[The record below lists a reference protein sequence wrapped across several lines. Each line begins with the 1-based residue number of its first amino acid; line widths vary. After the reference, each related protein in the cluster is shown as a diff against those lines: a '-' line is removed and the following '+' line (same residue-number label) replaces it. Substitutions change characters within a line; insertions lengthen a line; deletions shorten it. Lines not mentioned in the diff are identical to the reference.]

1 MGFMRKKTWNGNFS
15 IEGLKVLQPK
25 ENRDMYIIDQYKK
38 HLFDFSKLNISVI
51 PGNQLIEKMNDVMK
65 KRQSLK
71 IP

>member
-1 MGFMRKKTWNGNFS
+1 
-15 IEGLKVLQPK
+15 
-25 ENRDMYIIDQYKK
+25 MYIIDQYKK